1 MDIIESAQETIKEK
15 LKELDKYKD
24 DQTNE
29 NNEDRDYHQT
39 QSIIKAVLADKDKNL
54 DRILDQ
60 QAQIK
65 MIIDRDGRVMQ
76 LKKTISEETKTIDNL
91 RKNCSIINM
100 DALKDRQD
108 LLETQAGEVSMRQ
121 KGGRE
126 SFPSVDWLIQVL
138 ILILDISLQC
148 ID

>member
-24 DQTNE
+24 DQVSENAEDNE
-29 NNEDRDYHQT
+29 YHQT

-65 MIIDRDGRVMQ
+65 MIIDRDGRIMQ

-91 RKNCSIINM
+91 RKNCTNINM

-108 LLETQAGEVSMRQ
+108 LLETQAGEVSTRLR
-121 KGGRE
+121 KKERDIGRLVNP
-126 SFPSVDWLIQVL
+126 SFDTNFEYFPLL
-138 ILILDISLQC
+138 
-148 ID
+148 